1 MLSSPLYSIVSLA
14 LKWANYF
21 AIGATEPPAREG
33 LSPARTSLVDGM
45 QLDKGPVHPRDVTSG
60 RAVGLG
66 HLVPFPGYT
75 FSSNQRIPQ
84 IPCFHCHLLSVQTAL
99 PHCSIPPSYTKS
111 HLLPCPA
118 AILIPAVPEY
128 RLSLHSSVF
137 FLSFSSLFPFFL
149 IGFVSFQHSLHRKKI
164 FLLLNRICEMC
175 CAYSSFALTTPRFA

>member
-1 MLSSPLYSIVSLA
+1 MLSSPPYSILSLA

-21 AIGATEPPAREG
+21 AIGATEPPARAG

-75 FSSNQRIPQ
+75 FSSNQRSPQ
-84 IPCFHCHLLSVQTAL
+84 IPSFHCHLLSVQTAL

-118 AILIPAVPEY
+118 AIPIPAVPEY

-137 FLSFSSLFPFFL
+137 FFHSPLFSPFFL
-149 IGFVSFQHSLHRKKI
+149 LVLSLFNTVCIGKKY
-164 FLLLNRICEMC
+164 FC
-175 CAYSSFALTTPRFA
+175 C